1 MYILIFYDMILPFAF
16 LILMYSIPVQVRAL
30 SEGLK
35 CPIVVFSAEGAPLTM
50 GAEHAVANGVEQDAG
65 DKGWDKKKALLL
77 SFHRHYYALGE
88 HYNSVRPK

>member
-1 MYILIFYDMILPFAF
+1 MLVSDTHVFY
-16 LILMYSIPVQVRAL
+16 SHVKVRAL

-50 GAEHAVANGVEQDAG
+50 GAEFAVGDGVEGEQDDD

-88 HYNSVRPK
+88 HYNSVRSK

>member
-1 MYILIFYDMILPFAF
+1 MILPFAF
-16 LILMYSIPVQVRAL
+16 PILMYSIPVQVRAL

-50 GAEHAVANGVEQDAG
+50 GAEYAVSVGIEGDDQDDD

-88 HYNSVRPK
+88 HYNSVTPK

>member
-1 MYILIFYDMILPFAF
+1 M
-16 LILMYSIPVQVRAL
+16 RAL

-50 GAEHAVANGVEQDAG
+50 GAEYAVGDGVEGEQDD

-88 HYNSVRPK
+88 HYNSVIPK

>member
-1 MYILIFYDMILPFAF
+1 M
-16 LILMYSIPVQVRAL
+16 RAL

-50 GAEHAVANGVEQDAG
+50 GAEYADVEGEQDD

>member
-1 MYILIFYDMILPFAF
+1 MILPFAF

-50 GAEHAVANGVEQDAG
+50 GAEYAVANGVEGEQDDD
-65 DKGWDKKKALLL
+65 DKCWDKKKALLL

-88 HYNSVRPK
+88 HYNSVTPK

>member
-1 MYILIFYDMILPFAF
+1 M
-16 LILMYSIPVQVRAL
+16 

-35 CPIVVFSAEGAPLTM
+35 CPIVVFSAEGTPLTM
-50 GAEHAVANGVEQDAG
+50 GAEYYAVGDGVEGEQDD

-88 HYNSVRPK
+88 HYNSVIPK

>member
-1 MYILIFYDMILPFAF
+1 MILPFALSNTHVF
-16 LILMYSIPVQVRAL
+16 YSHVKVRAL

-50 GAEHAVANGVEQDAG
+50 GAEYAIVNGAEGEQDD

-88 HYNSVRPK
+88 HYNSVLPK

>member
-1 MYILIFYDMILPFAF
+1 MLVSITHVFY
-16 LILMYSIPVQVRAL
+16 SHVKVRAL

-50 GAEHAVANGVEQDAG
+50 GAEYAVGYGAEGDEQNDD
-65 DKGWDKKKALLL
+65 DKSWDKKKALLL

-88 HYNSVRPK
+88 HYNSVLPK

>member
-1 MYILIFYDMILPFAF
+1 
-16 LILMYSIPVQVRAL
+16 L

-35 CPIVVFSAEGAPLTM
+35 CPIVVFSAEGAPLIM
-50 GAEHAVANGVEQDAG
+50 GAEYAVANGVEGDDQDDI
-65 DKGWDKKKALLL
+65 DKGWEKKKALLL

>member
-1 MYILIFYDMILPFAF
+1 M
-16 LILMYSIPVQVRAL
+16 RAL

-35 CPIVVFSAEGAPLTM
+35 CPIVVFSAEGSPLTM
-50 GAEHAVANGVEQDAG
+50 GAEFAVGEVEGEQDD